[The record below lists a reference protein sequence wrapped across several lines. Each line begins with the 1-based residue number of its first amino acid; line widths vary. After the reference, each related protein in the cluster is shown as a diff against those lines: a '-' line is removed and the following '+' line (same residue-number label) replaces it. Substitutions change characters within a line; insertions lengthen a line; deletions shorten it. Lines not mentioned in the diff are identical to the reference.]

1 MVKISFKQLD
11 DLKTK
16 LINAIQVRL
25 AVSNVT
31 TKQLKIVKVLADIP
45 ESKAALENVNV
56 FKKAWVDQVLI
67 SFFLGLYQVIDS
79 EAYTL
84 ESK

>member
-1 MVKISFKQLD
+1 MSELLIAMTEDPEGRRMVQISFKQLD

-31 TKQLKIVKVLADIP
+31 AKQLNWPGIGRHPGEQSCPGECECV
-45 ESKAALENVNV
+45 
-56 FKKAWVDQVLI
+56 
-67 SFFLGLYQVIDS
+67 
-79 EAYTL
+79 
-84 ESK
+84 